1 MAVFIEGDS
10 EARKQALDIAAWLT
24 QAASPLYSPVNLS
37 KKQSAASE

>member
-10 EARKQALDIAAWLT
+10 EVRKQALDIATWLT
-24 QAASPLYSPVNLS
+24 PAASPLYAPVNLS